1 MGSGVDGSGAGR
13 SNPAVRRG
21 SRSTD
26 SRRFDRRRGDGDSS
40 LPAVKSTREE
50 TLRAVLRAKGYSRE
64 AAHMMSRSLRD
75 SSLQVSSFQ
84 HLYDTSVQRR
94 TSPSDD
100 NFTSHVCGFCVTS
113 LGLWSCSRSA
123 HQATHQ
129 SFQAGTSGATQNYA
143 QVGPSSFAFI
153 FIETDVH
160 IRVQYSRGILWRR
173 HSLKMADHEN
183 CVPASIGF
191 GETAR
196 IECLGRQV
204 CVLERSH
211 PATTCGISFARTWFP
226 CEESTTVTGSGV
238 DHRTGIAHL
247 NPSEV
252 ERILCP
258 VRQLKLFIRWT
269 RKESWGAVN
278 GCLFIGI
285 ATSRISWEVTSADG
299 SWRLSKKPTLKLIKS
314 MIELLHMRSEHCQH
328 HGRTTVRWPYLTS
341 CQLRF
346 GGHLGSSRIRIYG
359 TWLVSLMACLLW
371 VQWWSHS
378 KLWIQDIFTLLHS
391 LHDLYAATATTF
403 LMKIT
408 WFLAGIFIYG
418 ME

>member
-1 MGSGVDGSGAGR
+1 MARV
-13 SNPAVRRG
+13 
-21 SRSTD
+21 
-26 SRRFDRRRGDGDSS
+26 SS
-40 LPAVKSTREE
+40 QK
-50 TLRAVLRAKGYSRE
+50 
-64 AAHMMSRSLRD
+64 
-75 SSLQVSSFQ
+75 SSFQ
-84 HLYDTSVQRR
+84 HLYDASLHRW

-100 NFTSHVCGFCVTS
+100 IFTSHVCGFCVTS
-113 LGLWSCSRSA
+113 LGLWSSSRSA

-143 QVGPSSFAFI
+143 QVEPSSCAFI
-153 FIETDVH
+153 FIETAVR
-160 IRVQYSRGILWRR
+160 IWVRYSRGILWWR

-191 GETAR
+191 DETALISTP
-196 IECLGRQV
+196 IEWRGRRV

-211 PATTCGISFARTWFP
+211 PATTSGISFAGTWFP

-238 DHRTGIAHL
+238 DHRTGDF
-247 NPSEV
+247 PSH
-252 ERILCP
+252 P
-258 VRQLKLFIRWT
+258 VRSGEDAVSYQTAEALCTGL
-269 RKESWGAVN
+269 RKNPGGGGPSTDVCSLESQHQRYHEKSHQPMDRGD
-278 GCLFIGI
+278 C
-285 ATSRISWEVTSADG
+285 
-299 SWRLSKKPTLKLIKS
+299 RLSTRKLIKS
-314 MIELLHMRSEHCQH
+314 MTELLHMRSEHCQH

-341 CQLRF
+341 CQRRF

-371 VQWWSHS
+371 VQWWSHN

-408 WFLAGIFIYG
+408 WFLAGIFMYG
-418 ME
+418 TE